1 VDTQAC
7 RSAESPPSGK
17 MSLGCAFVAL
27 ASVLMSSAAW
37 LIGSS
42 AAWLISAV
50 AALAGAALWA
60 LSTLLRPAFVAQ
72 PSEN

>member
-42 AAWLISAV
+42 AAWLISA
-50 AALAGAALWA
+50 ALAGAALWA
-60 LSTLLRPAFVAQ
+60 LSTPLRPAFVAQ